1 MSKITT
7 NNFFFL
13 RFRVGIMQPSELTT
27 AFSFAVIKAVKGCN
41 LRRQNFA
48 VVEFQV
54 SFVEFPQQE
63 TKIKVEFT
71 IERNSL
77 FNFY

>member
-1 MSKITT
+1 MNVT
-7 NNFFFL
+7 
-13 RFRVGIMQPSELTT
+13 QPSELTA
-27 AFSFAVIKAVKGCN
+27 AFSN

-63 TKIKVEFT
+63 TKIKAEFI
-71 IERNSL
+71 IERKML
-77 FNFY
+77 FSSNIRYLRMQVH

>member
-1 MSKITT
+1 MNVT
-7 NNFFFL
+7 
-13 RFRVGIMQPSELTT
+13 QPSELTA
-27 AFSFAVIKAVKGCN
+27 AFSN

-63 TKIKVEFT
+63 TKIKAEFT
-71 IERNSL
+71 IERKMLPSSNIRHL
-77 FNFY
+77 WMLVH